1 MNRVQERLDVLSPQS
16 ISASMPPR
24 SVQSYAE
31 SSDSR
36 QQLRGEGTEYTEGVD
51 PYGQTPRTQTVN
63 INTQVTGTMAE
74 SMYRNGTEDI
84 GQYPQLIFVSC
95 FLITGFRRRVWRY

>member
-1 MNRVQERLDVLSPQS
+1 MN
-16 ISASMPPR
+16 ASMPPR

-36 QQLRGEGTEYTEGVD
+36 QQFRGGDTEYTEGVD

-63 INTQVTGTMAE
+63 INTQATGTAME
-74 SMYRNGTEDI
+74 SMYRNDTEVI
-84 GQYPQLIFVSC
+84 GPYHH
-95 FLITGFRRRVWRY
+95 